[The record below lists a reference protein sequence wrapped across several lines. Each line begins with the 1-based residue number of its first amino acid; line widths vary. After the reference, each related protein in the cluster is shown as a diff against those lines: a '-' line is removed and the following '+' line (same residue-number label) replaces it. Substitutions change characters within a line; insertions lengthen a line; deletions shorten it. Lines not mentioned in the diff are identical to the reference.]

1 MKPVDYFEK
10 FLGSRE
16 KYTMEH
22 RFLNIATIAGM
33 FAALLSAYINWRG
46 NYGVFS
52 VLILIGIAI
61 FLFYIY
67 KKTLKDMKY
76 ERLYFLG
83 IYFITFVYLP
93 FTWFESGGIYGTVPL
108 FFILQSM
115 YIALFINKHKNI
127 QKFGAMILLCI
138 TLMLIGYIFPNSV
151 TLMPY
156 GKDKYLEMSLAA
168 IFVLIISYVI
178 MSFVVKEYNWKQK
191 QIEILSKENEQL
203 ANKLEL
209 AFLNAQI
216 KPHFLFNSMN
226 TIVSYCNEDS
236 KKVSELLIALSKHL
250 RGTLD
255 MKNLKDMITLDK
267 ELEYVKAYI
276 QLEQARFSKIE
287 IVYDIEENLFVKIPP
302 LIIQPLVENAI
313 IHGLRKKGNSGVIIL
328 SIYETNEKCVIS
340 VMDNGVGI
348 DKEKLKSILSIE
360 SSKESI
366 GLYNITKR
374 LERIY
379 GKGLMIESA
388 LGEGTKVSFEVL
400 KGEKN
405 EGNSD
410 R

>member
-1 MKPVDYFEK
+1 
-10 FLGSRE
+10 
-16 KYTMEH
+16 
-22 RFLNIATIAGM
+22 
-33 FAALLSAYINWRG
+33 
-46 NYGVFS
+46 
-52 VLILIGIAI
+52 
-61 FLFYIY
+61 
-67 KKTLKDMKY
+67 
-76 ERLYFLG
+76 
-83 IYFITFVYLP
+83 
-93 FTWFESGGIYGTVPL
+93 
-108 FFILQSM
+108 M

-366 GLYNITKR
+366 GLYNINKR

-388 LGEGTKVSFEVL
+388 LGEGTKVSFEVV